1 MDERE
6 NESVSWKIKQW
17 HSCTQSSKIKK
28 KIILKSDNI
37 LRDSWDNTK
46 HYKNP
51 RMRRDKNKLVHS
63 FQRIV
68 WY

>member
-6 NESVSWKIKQW
+6 NESVSWEKKQW
-17 HSCTQSSKIKK
+17 NSPTQSSKIQKKK
-28 KIILKSDNI
+28 KIFFLSDNV

-51 RMRRDKNKLVHS
+51 RMRREREKARKNYLKK
-63 FQRIV
+63 
-68 WY
+68 